1 MATALRVVAIIFAL
15 LFLVGFGVCGVLGVV
30 AGVTDGSFNFEVLA
44 LGLVGI
50 AIAVLFGFAIKAL
63 ISVGKTPKDPS

>member
-1 MATALRVVAIIFAL
+1 MATVLRVLAIIFAL
-15 LFLVGFGVCGVLGVV
+15 LFLVGFGMCGVFGVV
-30 AGVTDGSFNFEVLA
+30 AGVTDGGFNFGVIC

-63 ISVGKTPKDPS
+63 ISVGKTPKDRP